1 MRKINYWNAIVIAI
15 ILGTIGLQH
24 FYVKQ
29 TVLGVLGVLF
39 CWTGIPAIVALVQAA
54 VWLFKGENWF
64 NAKYCSKTKTRLD
77 D

>member
-29 TVLGVLGVLF
+29 TALGVLGVLF

-54 VWLFKGENWF
+54 VWLFKGEDWF
-64 NAKYCSKTKTRLD
+64 NAKYNSKAKTRLD